1 MSNWEPNPKKRRLDN
16 DSGIGNGILNTKERF
31 RPTTARDWTI
41 SIAVPTSIITS
52 CVTREQ
58 RTTAAGSIA
67 RALAIFSVD
76 EVVIFDDSPLE
87 QRPRNFDPEAYTGD
101 TEPAHFLEHL
111 LNYLE
116 TPPFMRKVLFPIHPN
131 LRSQGLLPSLD
142 MPHHPHKDE
151 WLPYREGL
159 ALEAPPRSGKGTS
172 VDIGMPETVTI
183 SEDIPPKTRVTLK
196 MPDDPQGQPEPV
208 NPAEPRTE
216 GGYFWGY
223 SVRKAK
229 SLSDVFTSSA
239 YEDGYD
245 LSIGTSER
253 GVPLSKAFPNRD
265 QTATFNHMLIV
276 FGGPRGLEYAAMNDP
291 DLGQMG
297 ISGARTKELFDHWV
311 NVLPNQGT
319 RGIRTDESLLIALT
333 GLRRLWDSS

>member
-1 MSNWEPNPKKRRLDN
+1 MSSWEPQSKKRRLDT

-31 RPTTARDWTI
+31 KPTSARDWTI

-76 EVVIFDDSPLE
+76 EVVIFDDSPIE
-87 QRPRNFDPEAYTGD
+87 QRPRNFDPDAYTGD
-101 TEPAHFLEHL
+101 IEPAHFLEHL

-131 LRSQGLLPSLD
+131 LKSQGLLHGLD

-159 ALEAPPRSGKGTS
+159 TLEAPPRSGK
-172 VDIGMPETVTI
+172 
-183 SEDIPPKTRVTLK
+183 
-196 MPDDPQGQPEPV
+196 PEPV

-253 GVPLSKAFPNRD
+253 GVPLSKAFPNHN

-276 FGGPRGLEYAAMNDP
+276 FGGPRGLEFAAMNDP

-297 ISGARTKELFDHWV
+297 IQGARTKELFDHWV

-333 GLRRLWDSS
+333 ALRRLWDNS

>member
-1 MSNWEPNPKKRRLDN
+1 MSSWEPQSKKRRLDT
-16 DSGIGNGILNTKERF
+16 DSGVGNGILNTKERF
-31 RPTTARDWTI
+31 KPTSARDWTI

-76 EVVIFDDSPLE
+76 EVVIFDDSPIE
-87 QRPRNFDPEAYTGD
+87 QRPRNFDPDAYTGD
-101 TEPAHFLEHL
+101 IEPAHFLEHL

-131 LRSQGLLPSLD
+131 LKSQGLLHGLD

-159 ALEAPPRSGKGTS
+159 TLEAPPRSGKGTA

-196 MPDDPQGQPEPV
+196 MPDDSQGKPEPV

-253 GVPLSKAFPNRD
+253 GVPLSKVFPNHN

-276 FGGPRGLEYAAMNDP
+276 FGGPRGLEFAAMNDP

-297 ISGARTKELFDHWV
+297 IQGARTKELFDHWV

-333 GLRRLWDSS
+333 ALRRLWDNS